1 MRQTRK
7 GITNK
12 ELLTWKC
19 DLPPPPS
26 FWHERR
32 NGAGMQT
39 FSEQPSGQTFPRK
52 TASHMPVPFLVLKQ
66 TYLLK
71 FLRSV
76 HTYVRGSRSPFLK
89 DAAFL
94 DDFSVNARN
103 ADIFKIRFSM
113 FFYSSFS
120 RQYFY

>member
-1 MRQTRK
+1 MRKTRK

-12 ELLTWKC
+12 ELLTWKW

-32 NGAGMQT
+32 NGEGMQT
-39 FSEQPSGQTFPRK
+39 FSEKPSGQTFPRK

-76 HTYVRGSRSPFLK
+76 HTYVRGCQSPFLK

-103 ADIFKIRFSM
+103 VDIFKISFSM
-113 FFYSSFS
+113 FFL
-120 RQYFY
+120 Q